1 MYDYDEADEHTQAE
15 KELLDHYQDAVK
27 ATDPLRSKVLKDP
40 YLRVRANPICLVPCC
55 WDHESLFSLRHAQIT
70 VIARSDDI
78 RYGKSPCPIDSTQE
92 ELKRHETEMELVEGV
107 SSIVQ
112 QLQDKERVPLG
123 GMVRPEDYE
132 QARNVNDHFKREF
145 INLAKDERQRELH
158 AKVWPYQ

>member
-1 MYDYDEADEHTQAE
+1 
-15 KELLDHYQDAVK
+15 
-27 ATDPLRSKVLKDP
+27 
-40 YLRVRANPICLVPCC
+40 
-55 WDHESLFSLRHAQIT
+55 
-70 VIARSDDI
+70 
-78 RYGKSPCPIDSTQE
+78 
-92 ELKRHETEMELVEGV
+92 MELVEGV